1 MTQPVRSDKN
11 VDPVQPERPR
21 DEGAALIITI
31 MVMAVL
37 MVLGTTILNV
47 SINNLSSANRSRDAA
62 RALDAADAGIS
73 QALAHLRA
81 NGTRALA
88 CSPTCP
94 SNPWG
99 NKDNP
104 MSVSLP
110 GATDQRYK
118 VWIEPKPATNPQF
131 YRVHSEGLAGRGS
144 RKVQV
149 DAELTLLETG
159 LPLGV
164 FARSLQGGGAAGMQ
178 RESIYTTGCVY
189 NRSKINMTGID
200 AATGLPA
207 AVHSARLITD
217 SNGNNANCPT
227 TDPKSIHNAV
237 VKCNPAYPFDQDALG
252 GPFLSADPCRTG
264 LSSDQYN
271 KFYAPRDYDGDGK
284 NDVDG
289 SFIRD
294 AESLQ
299 RLYGLDDEPLS
310 TSQLEQLKAIAKQ
323 QDTYYTAANQLTPSK
338 QPKPENPHAVMY
350 FDLTATDPGGVV
362 QLQDILTHQR
372 ANQNPLS
379 AGDPACKTE
388 SLLIIITGGN
398 ARFNSNPTL
407 AASLV
412 LTSKAPYGEIIKA
425 NGTAGLIGTVFADK
439 INLVGTLDLSLD
451 QCFLGNLAPSLYTA
465 SVSNYLEADR

>member
-1 MTQPVRSDKN
+1 MTQPVRSDAD
-11 VDPVQPERPR
+11 VDRGSPGSPG

-99 NKDNP
+99 NQDNP
-104 MSVSLP
+104 MAVNLP
-110 GATDQRYK
+110 GVTDQRYQ

-131 YRVHSEGLAGRGS
+131 YRVHSEGLAGQGS
-144 RKVQV
+144 RKVQI

-164 FARSLQGGGAAGMQ
+164 FARSVQGGGAAAMQ

-189 NRSKINMTGID
+189 NRSKINITGTD
-200 AATGLPA
+200 VATGLPA

-217 SNGNNANCPT
+217 SNGNNANCPS
-227 TDPKSIHNAV
+227 TDNKAIHRV
-237 VKCNPAYPFDQDALG
+237 LTCNPAYPFDQDALG
-252 GPFLSADPCRTG
+252 GPFLSADPCRSG
-264 LSSDQYN
+264 MSSDQYDRY
-271 KFYAPRDYDGDGK
+271 YAPRDYDGDS
-284 NDVDG
+284 NPDVNG

-294 AESLQ
+294 ADALKQ
-299 RLYGLDDEPLS
+299 LYGLDDEPLS
-310 TSQLEQLKAIAKQ
+310 TSQLEQLKAVAQ
-323 QDTYYTAANQLTPSK
+323 QQGTYYTAANQLTTSK
-338 QPKPENPHAVMY
+338 QPKPQNPHAVMY
-350 FDLTATDPGGVV
+350 FDLTASDPGGVV
-362 QLQDILTHQR
+362 DLKDVLTHR
-372 ANQNPLS
+372 RSNQNALGP
-379 AGDPACKTE
+379 GDPSCKDE

-398 ARFNSNPTL
+398 ARFNGNPTL

-439 INLVGTLDLSLD
+439 LNMVGTLDLSLD
-451 QCFLGNLAPSLYTA
+451 QCFLANLAPSIYTA